1 MQIVQYNTRTQ
12 PLHVYNKIMPPPA
25 IPATK
30 RYILSCKRPMSSR
43 GMMTAPAAL
52 FFVDVPE
59 ELLAPVPV
67 GAVVTVPVPAL
78 PAWLRRLEQELLV
91 DPL

>member
-1 MQIVQYNTRTQ
+1 
-12 PLHVYNKIMPPPA
+12 
-25 IPATK
+25 
-30 RYILSCKRPMSSR
+30 
-43 GMMTAPAAL
+43 MMTAPAAL

-67 GAVVTVPVPAL
+67 GTVVTVPVPAL

>member
-1 MQIVQYNTRTQ
+1 
-12 PLHVYNKIMPPPA
+12 
-25 IPATK
+25 
-30 RYILSCKRPMSSR
+30 MSSR

-67 GAVVTVPVPAL
+67 GTVVTVPVPAL